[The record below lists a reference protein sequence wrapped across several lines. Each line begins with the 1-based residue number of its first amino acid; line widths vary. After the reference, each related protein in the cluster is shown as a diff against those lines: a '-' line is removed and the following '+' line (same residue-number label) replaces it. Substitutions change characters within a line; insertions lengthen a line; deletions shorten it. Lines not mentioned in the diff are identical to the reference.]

1 MANARRPVITFG
13 VDKRGRRTAFRVERD
28 SDRSGL
34 GWRLRR
40 MPLEKAAQLAETNQ
54 ASVLPSSEWEAILAA
69 RRAKSSGGRPPR
81 RRARAGA
88 KRDRRRA
95 VGRPELHPTYVFVER
110 LEMDRA
116 DKTRTAWGRDLG
128 SAGPWYVWAKV
139 DGPEGILTWER
150 IKFAP
155 RDHFLQAASIGAARR
170 QIRAQLPSVR
180 FVRPRRRKRS

>member
-1 MANARRPVITFG
+1 MSNRRRPVLTFG

-28 SDRSGL
+28 SDRSRL

-40 MPLEKAAQLAETNQ
+40 VPLERAVQLAESNQ
-54 ASVLPSSEWEAILAA
+54 ASVLPSGEWEAILAA
-69 RRAKSSGGRPPR
+69 RRAKSGGPPR
-81 RRARAGA
+81 RRAKAKAG
-88 KRDRRRA
+88 RRRA

-110 LEMDRA
+110 LEMDRV
-116 DKTRTAWGRDLG
+116 DKTRTAWGRELG

-139 DGPEGILTWER
+139 DGPQGILTWER

-155 RDHFLQAASIGAARR
+155 REHFLSAPSIGAARR
-170 QIRAQLPSVR
+170 QIRAQLPSAR